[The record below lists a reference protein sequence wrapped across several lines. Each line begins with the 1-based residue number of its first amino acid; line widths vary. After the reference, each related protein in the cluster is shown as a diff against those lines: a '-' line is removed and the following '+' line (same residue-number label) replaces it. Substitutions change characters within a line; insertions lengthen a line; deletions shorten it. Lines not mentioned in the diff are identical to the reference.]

1 MLSVLSIPALKDNY
15 IWLIKNPSNECII
28 VDPGDARPV
37 LNLIVKNDL
46 ILTGILLTHHH
57 YDHIDGVPSLLNA
70 FPNIPVYGPKSKSI
84 SFITHPLIDKQIF
97 KLLNTKFHAFETPGH
112 TLDHLS
118 FLAQDMLFCGD
129 TLFSAG
135 CGRLFEGTPKQML
148 TSLDFLASLPDKT
161 KVYPAHEYTQSN
173 IAFALFVDPTNETLK
188 KHANTVA
195 NLRAKKETTLPSNI
209 GLEKQINPFLRVRDK
224 NIMFAVK
231 NRTQGLEDHDIFAA
245 LRSLKDQF

>member
-1 MLSVLSIPALKDNY
+1 
-15 IWLIKNPSNECII
+15 
-28 VDPGDARPV
+28 
-37 LNLIVKNDL
+37 
-46 ILTGILLTHHH
+46 
-57 YDHIDGVPSLLNA
+57 
-70 FPNIPVYGPKSKSI
+70 
-84 SFITHPLIDKQIF
+84 
-97 KLLNTKFHAFETPGH
+97 
-112 TLDHLS
+112 
-118 FLAQDMLFCGD
+118 
-129 TLFSAG
+129 
-135 CGRLFEGTPKQML
+135 ML